1 VGGPD
6 TKIVVLGRTRDDNNV
21 QEFRDKMPCFKNLQ
35 LTSEAVLL
43 VRGSEVLDSLNNRPG
58 TVAITDAGGSMMERP
73 NIKPLTVGGTTPSLD
88 AVKSGKYKYFNEIE
102 FVTMGQPKGTAKKF
116 IDFVT
121 SAEGEKVLD
130 KYGMAS
136 IR

>member
-1 VGGPD
+1 
-6 TKIVVLGRTRDDNNV
+6 
-21 QEFRDKMPCFKNLQ
+21 MPKNRVARPARAILR
-35 LTSEAVLL
+35 AVLL

-58 TVAITDAGGSMMERP
+58 TAAIVDAGGSMIERP
-73 NIKPLTVGGTTPSLD
+73 NIKPLAISGATPSLE

-121 SAEGEKVLD
+121 SPEGEKVLQ

-136 IR
+136 VR